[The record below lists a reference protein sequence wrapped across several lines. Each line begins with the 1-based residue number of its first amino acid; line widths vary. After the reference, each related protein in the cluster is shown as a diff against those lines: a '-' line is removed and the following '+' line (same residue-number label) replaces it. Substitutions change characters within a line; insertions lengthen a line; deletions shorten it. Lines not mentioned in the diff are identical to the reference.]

1 MNYGTNNIVIVGGGS
16 AGWMSAATLISQFPN
31 KNITVIESP
40 RVPTVG
46 VGEATVQLFRAWMHL
61 VGIDERNF
69 MRGSD
74 ATYKMS
80 IKFNDFYK
88 KGDGGYH
95 YPFGKVH
102 YPPGSRELGLRSWW
116 IKKSFYPETPVQDY
130 CRTFFPQMPL
140 IEKGKFS
147 KNLKGEFGRFSSKN
161 STAFHMDAVKFANW
175 LRDDFC
181 LPKGVNHLIGLV
193 EVVNVDDSGIV
204 NLILENG
211 DIVEG
216 DLYIDCTGFK
226 SLLLGNA
233 LQEPF
238 ISYEDK
244 LPNNK
249 AWAVR
254 IEYKD
259 REQQLKN
266 YTNCT
271 ALGNGWVWETP
282 TWSRI
287 GTGYV
292 YCDKYVTKE
301 DALLEF
307 KEHLSKSFG
316 EDDIDDS
323 RFREIDMK
331 VGIHERIWV
340 KNVVA
345 IGLSAGFIE
354 PLESNGLYTI
364 HEFLIPLIRFLGKDY
379 ISRYDQDMYNRL
391 TIQTFDNFAQFVSLH
406 YALSSRRDTDY
417 WKDISKK
424 CFDEKVYKR
433 LPNLETGGFSEFSDR
448 HLHLK
453 DHNPEHGIHC
463 IAAGNN
469 YFPID
474 TSSIKIQEFHDGI
487 DYKKLI
493 DECIPLW
500 EEMKNYTSSEADKC
514 SSVYNYLKEEIFNMS

>member
-1 MNYGTNNIVIVGGGS
+1 MTYKTDNIVIVGGGS
-16 AGWMSAATLISQFPN
+16 AGWMSAATLIATLPD
-31 KNITVIESP
+31 KNITLIESP
-40 RVPTVG
+40 KVPTIG
-46 VGEATVQLFRAWMHL
+46 VGESTVQLIRPWMHL
-61 VGIDERNF
+61 VGLDEKEF

-88 KGDGGYH
+88 KGDDGFH
-95 YPFGKVH
+95 YPFGEVH
-102 YPPGSRELGLRSWW
+102 YPPGTEELGMKAWYL
-116 IKKSFYPETPVQDY
+116 KKSFYPETSVLDY
-130 CRTFFPQMPL
+130 YRTFFPQMSL

-147 KNLKGEFGRFSSKN
+147 ENQNGEFGRFRPDRDV
-161 STAFHMDAVKFANW
+161 AFHLDAVKFANW

-181 LPKGVNHLIGLV
+181 LPKGVQHIRGLV
-193 EVVNVDDSGIV
+193 EVVNVDDSGIT
-204 NLILENG
+204 NLVLENG
-211 DIVEG
+211 EVIEG

-238 ISYEDK
+238 VSYEDK

-254 IEYKD
+254 LEYKD
-259 REQQLKN
+259 KKKQLKN

-271 ALGNGWVWETP
+271 ALDNGWVWETP

-316 EDDIDDS
+316 EDNIDDS

-331 VGIHERIWV
+331 TGIHERIWV

-354 PLESNGLYTI
+354 PLESNGLYTV
-364 HEFLIPLIRFLGKDY
+364 HEFLLPLLRFLTKENV
-379 ISRYDQDMYNRL
+379 SRFDQDMYNRL
-391 TIQTFDNFAQFVSLH
+391 SVQTFENFAQFVMLH
-406 YALSSRRDTDY
+406 YALSERRDTKY
-417 WKDISKK
+417 WQDISTK
-424 CFDEKVYKR
+424 CFEEKIYKR
-433 LPNLETGGFSEFSDR
+433 VADLSSGGLAEFSDR
-448 HLHLK
+448 HLLHK
-453 DHNPEHGIHC
+453 YHNPDHGTHC
-463 IAAGNN
+463 VATGCN
-469 YFPID
+469 YFAID
-474 TSSIKIQEFHDGI
+474 PAVIKYQEFFDKVDHKKMI
-487 DYKKLI
+487 DQYIPIWNQLKNQMMQLADRCPSHYEYLRKKI
-493 DECIPLW
+493 HG
-500 EEMKNYTSSEADKC
+500 
-514 SSVYNYLKEEIFNMS
+514 